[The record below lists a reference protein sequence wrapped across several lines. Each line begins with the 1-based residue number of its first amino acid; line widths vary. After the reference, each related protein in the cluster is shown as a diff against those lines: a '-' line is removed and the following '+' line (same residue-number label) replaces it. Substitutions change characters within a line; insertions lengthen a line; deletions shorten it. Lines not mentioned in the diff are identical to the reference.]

1 MRIAIQLSGEP
12 RFTFAFQSF
21 LENLKGYDHADW
33 FVYLTNNNQQEKD
46 DVFLPET
53 WKNFDVN
60 WAIEKIKD
68 NLPANNYLQ
77 SFEISNAHEYMW
89 PSATNL
95 HCLMGVNPVDRVY
108 KMHYNNFKVNQLRIA
123 YQEANNIEYDY
134 IVRPRPDNDL
144 DKVIDL
150 RNLKIDDNEIVMPK
164 NNWFGHEEINMIT
177 NDQFAIGK
185 PASMNV
191 YSEFVNYIK
200 HYNDNGVRFHPESLF
215 AHHFHV
221 RNIKTTRGDFES
233 YIKRK
238 PFLENWC

>member
-1 MRIAIQLSGEP
+1 
-12 RFTFAFQSF
+12 
-21 LENLKGYDHADW
+21 
-33 FVYLTNNNQQEKD
+33 
-46 DVFLPET
+46 
-53 WKNFDVN
+53 
-60 WAIEKIKD
+60 
-68 NLPANNYLQ
+68 
-77 SFEISNAHEYMW
+77 
-89 PSATNL
+89 
-95 HCLMGVNPVDRVY
+95 MGVNPVDRVY

-191 YSEFVNYIK
+191 YSEFVNHIK

-221 RNIKTTRGDFES
+221 RNIITTRGDFES

>member
-77 SFEISNAHEYMW
+77 SFEISNAHEHIW
-89 PSATNL
+89 PSANNL

-123 YQEANNIEYDY
+123 YQETNNIEYDY
-134 IVRPRPDNDL
+134 IVKPRPDNDL

-164 NNWFGHEEINMIT
+164 NNWFGHTEINMIT

-191 YSEFVNYIK
+191 YSEFVNHIK
-200 HYNDNGVRFHPESLF
+200 HYNDKIN
-215 AHHFHV
+215 
-221 RNIKTTRGDFES
+221 K
-233 YIKRK
+233 YIKR
-238 PFLENWC
+238 NI